1 MPTFIIR
8 EAGQPDRSFF
18 LKKDSFFI
26 GRGQNCDLILPHITI
41 SKEHARMYKLK
52 DSYFIED
59 VSGQKNMLIN
69 KNPRSK
75 YELSLKDTI
84 QISKFTLVFFPDQ
97 LSPMDHFFEGKALDE
112 FPPYARTTSNNRKD
126 ATFQMS
132 PQMVKKMLE
141 SSNKVRNARI
151 IGGNKKWTPGDKIL
165 SFGKGGTIKVQG
177 WFTGG
182 IVAEIHWNGSDH
194 ILKKTAALVG
204 VKVEG
209 AKISNDHHLNNGE
222 SFSIGGSSFTYKL
235 SKIVKN
241 EKTTD

>member
-1 MPTFIIR
+1 MPTFIIQ

-41 SKEHARMYKLK
+41 SKEHVRMYKLK

-59 VSGQKNMLIN
+59 ISGQKNMLIN
-69 KNPRSK
+69 QKPRSK
-75 YELSLKDTI
+75 YELSVKDTI
-84 QISKFTLVFFPDQ
+84 QISKFTLVFFPDNLTPLDQ
-97 LSPMDHFFEGKALDE
+97 FFEGKALDD
-112 FPPYARTTSNNRKD
+112 FPPYARTTSNNRQD

-132 PQMVKKMLE
+132 PQMVQKMLQ

-151 IGGNKKWTPGDKIL
+151 ISGKDSWTPGDKIL
-165 SFGKGGTIKVQG
+165 SFGKGGKIPVQG

-182 IVAEIHWNGSDH
+182 IVAEIHWSGNDH

-204 VKVEG
+204 VKIEG
-209 AKISNDHHLNNGE
+209 KKISGDHTLNNGE
-222 SFSIGGSSFTYKL
+222 SFSIGGTSFTYKL
-235 SKIVKN
+235 VSA
-241 EKTTD
+241 